1 MEEIACHDAVD
12 AGGGLFSST
21 DAYDS
26 ALAQLHQ
33 VDCTPFYGKFLGFQ
47 FPPDLRKILNTVAT
61 AMAAFFTAYSGSFE
75 GDVARTVSN
84 AFSAGLCLINVDSRT
99 EGLSRAHGGFDGCD
113 PNFLQAFW
121 SLTENAVVSAISST
135 VSLNSKA

>member
-1 MEEIACHDAVD
+1 MMHMQSPPTQSIHMPGHPCRTCQAGSLFPIIALAIQIVEEIACNDAVD

-61 AMAAFFTAYSGSFE
+61 AMAGRNTPLATNNLLEVTDGL
-75 GDVARTVSN
+75 RRPP
-84 AFSAGLCLINVDSRT
+84 FSI
-99 EGLSRAHGGFDGCD
+99 H
-113 PNFLQAFW
+113 Q
-121 SLTENAVVSAISST
+121 
-135 VSLNSKA
+135 